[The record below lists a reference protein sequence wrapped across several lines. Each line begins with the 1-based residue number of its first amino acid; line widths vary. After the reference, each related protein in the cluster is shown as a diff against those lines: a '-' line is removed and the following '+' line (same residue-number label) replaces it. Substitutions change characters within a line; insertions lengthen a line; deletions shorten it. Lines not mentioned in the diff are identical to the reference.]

1 METQNDI
8 LLLHR
13 KTALK
18 ILREFILPKLGLSTA
33 KLAITC
39 DV

>member
-18 ILREFILPKLGLSTA
+18 ILKEFILSKLGLSIA
-33 KLAITC
+33 KLAVMC